1 MGENGPAGAET
12 RLYVGDALATGTTVG
27 LAPERAH
34 FLKHVLRLGPG
45 AAVSLFNGRDGEFLA
60 KIDAVAKNGA
70 SLTVE
75 RQTRP
80 AVAEVDLWLVFA
92 PIKFGRI
99 DFLAQKATELGVG
112 RLMPVFTRYTS
123 VDRVNTERMAANAI
137 EAAEQTQRLSVPAV
151 DAATTLDRA
160 IGDWPRDRRLYVC
173 AEFGQVQP
181 AAAAFA
187 AHSRGA
193 PAGILV
199 GPEGGFERGE
209 LDALVKLPFVTAIGL
224 GPRVLRADTAALA
237 ALAVWQALAGDWSDS
252 NQPVS

>member
-1 MGENGPAGAET
+1 MGEHGPARAET
-12 RLYVGDALATGTTVG
+12 RLHVDDTLATGTTVG
-27 LAPERAH
+27 LDAERAH

-60 KIDAVAKNGA
+60 KIDAVAKSGA

-80 AVAEVDLWLVFA
+80 AAAEVDLWLVFA

-99 DFLAQKATELGVG
+99 DFLAQKATELGVS
-112 RLMPVFTRYTS
+112 RLLPVFTRYTA

-137 EAAEQTQRLSVPAV
+137 EAAEQTQRLSVPTV

-173 AEFGQVQP
+173 AEFGTVQP
-181 AAAAFA
+181 AATAFA
-187 AHSRGA
+187 AHGRGV
-193 PAGILV
+193 PAAILV

-209 LDALVKLPFVTAIGL
+209 LDALVKLPFVTAVGL

-237 ALAVWQALAGDWSDS
+237 ALAVWQAVAGDWSGTWRGA
-252 NQPVS
+252 